1 MKFALVVNLSKERA
15 IKYAKKIS
23 LFLLDKNAEIAMI
36 EECSQYFKGIHI
48 HYSKNITELFEY
60 CDMAITVGGDGTIIH
75 AAKYAAKADKQLIGV
90 NVGRLGFA
98 ADVEPHEYEQL
109 ERLIT
114 GDYTTEERI
123 LLDVEVIKEDG
134 SKHYLAVNDAVVA
147 RGQLSKTID
156 LHLTLDGDEISKYR
170 ADGLLFATPT
180 GSTAYSLSAGG
191 PILAPKME
199 CILMTP
205 VCPHSLFS
213 RSVLFSGESE
223 LSVHVKIPEECC
235 CVLTIDGEKN
245 VPVLATDRV
254 VIRKSDLKLKL
265 ALLHNRNF
273 YKLLNEKLKEGFLM
287 KTGRHARILDIIAEH
302 PIETQDELLTRLR
315 EEGFKATQATI
326 SRDIKDLRLVKT
338 LGSDG
343 KYRYVSAS
351 RSSTDIRTNFSNLF
365 STSVNSIDVAQN
377 LVVIKTLSGMA
388 QAVCAALDSADYPS
402 VVGTIA
408 GDDTIFIACR
418 TADLAVSLT
427 EELKKL
433 I

>member
-1 MKFALVVNLSKERA
+1 MTMK
-15 IKYAKKIS
+15 
-23 LFLLDKNAEIAMI
+23 
-36 EECSQYFKGIHI
+36 
-48 HYSKNITELFEY
+48 
-60 CDMAITVGGDGTIIH
+60 
-75 AAKYAAKADKQLIGV
+75 
-90 NVGRLGFA
+90 
-98 ADVEPHEYEQL
+98 
-109 ERLIT
+109 
-114 GDYTTEERI
+114 
-123 LLDVEVIKEDG
+123 
-134 SKHYLAVNDAVVA
+134 
-147 RGQLSKTID
+147 
-156 LHLTLDGDEISKYR
+156 
-170 ADGLLFATPT
+170 AT
-180 GSTAYSLSAGG
+180 
-191 PILAPKME
+191 
-199 CILMTP
+199 
-205 VCPHSLFS
+205 
-213 RSVLFSGESE
+213 
-223 LSVHVKIPEECC
+223 
-235 CVLTIDGEKN
+235 
-245 VPVLATDRV
+245 
-254 VIRKSDLKLKL
+254 
-265 ALLHNRNF
+265 
-273 YKLLNEKLKEGFLM
+273 
-287 KTGRHARILDIIAEH
+287 RHAKILELIEQYN
-302 PIETQDELLTRLR
+302 IETQDELLTRLR

>member
-1 MKFALVVNLSKERA
+1 
-15 IKYAKKIS
+15 
-23 LFLLDKNAEIAMI
+23 MI
-36 EECSQYFKGIHI
+36 
-48 HYSKNITELFEY
+48 
-60 CDMAITVGGDGTIIH
+60 
-75 AAKYAAKADKQLIGV
+75 
-90 NVGRLGFA
+90 
-98 ADVEPHEYEQL
+98 
-109 ERLIT
+109 
-114 GDYTTEERI
+114 
-123 LLDVEVIKEDG
+123 
-134 SKHYLAVNDAVVA
+134 
-147 RGQLSKTID
+147 
-156 LHLTLDGDEISKYR
+156 
-170 ADGLLFATPT
+170 
-180 GSTAYSLSAGG
+180 
-191 PILAPKME
+191 
-199 CILMTP
+199 
-205 VCPHSLFS
+205 
-213 RSVLFSGESE
+213 
-223 LSVHVKIPEECC
+223 
-235 CVLTIDGEKN
+235 
-245 VPVLATDRV
+245 
-254 VIRKSDLKLKL
+254 
-265 ALLHNRNF
+265 
-273 YKLLNEKLKEGFLM
+273 

-302 PIETQDELLTRLR
+302 PFETQDDLLTRLR

>member
-1 MKFALVVNLSKERA
+1 
-15 IKYAKKIS
+15 
-23 LFLLDKNAEIAMI
+23 
-36 EECSQYFKGIHI
+36 
-48 HYSKNITELFEY
+48 
-60 CDMAITVGGDGTIIH
+60 
-75 AAKYAAKADKQLIGV
+75 
-90 NVGRLGFA
+90 
-98 ADVEPHEYEQL
+98 
-109 ERLIT
+109 
-114 GDYTTEERI
+114 
-123 LLDVEVIKEDG
+123 
-134 SKHYLAVNDAVVA
+134 
-147 RGQLSKTID
+147 
-156 LHLTLDGDEISKYR
+156 
-170 ADGLLFATPT
+170 
-180 GSTAYSLSAGG
+180 
-191 PILAPKME
+191 
-199 CILMTP
+199 
-205 VCPHSLFS
+205 
-213 RSVLFSGESE
+213 
-223 LSVHVKIPEECC
+223 
-235 CVLTIDGEKN
+235 
-245 VPVLATDRV
+245 
-254 VIRKSDLKLKL
+254 
-265 ALLHNRNF
+265 
-273 YKLLNEKLKEGFLM
+273 M

-302 PIETQDELLTRLR
+302 QIETQDELLTRLR

-365 STSVNSIDVAQN
+365 STSVDSIDVAQN